1 MKILI
6 TIALITVALAA
17 VDGDIIPRVPVIP

>member
-17 VDGDIIPRVPVIP
+17 PDGDIIPRVPVLT